1 MKNFKTYVLILVLV
15 TSCSSKKGIHRL
27 QDAEDF
33 NNVAFNNTQY
43 TIQPND
49 ILKIDINAPNFESA
63 DGVYNKKSNAVN
75 INLSALKLEGY
86 LVSSD
91 FYIKH
96 SRLGDIYVKNKTV
109 KDLELE
115 IKNLLKQTN
124 QLKYPV
130 VSVRIINAKF
140 TVSGE
145 VTRPGTFEMIEGRVT
160 LLQAIGYAGD
170 LTINGVR
177 DDIMIVR
184 QQNGKQIIGH
194 VDLTSA
200 SFTTSPFNY
209 IKQNDVIIVKPNGPR
224 TKSAGYIGSFGSA
237 IAVVSSLLSLGFII
251 SNIIK

>member
-1 MKNFKTYVLILVLV
+1 MKNSTIYILILMLV
-15 TSCSSKKGIHRL
+15 TSCSTKKGIHYL
-27 QDAEDF
+27 QDVEDF
-33 NNVAFNNTQY
+33 NGVTFDNTQY

-49 ILKIDINAPNFESA
+49 ILKIDINAPDYESA
-63 DGVYNKKSNAVN
+63 DGVFNKKSNAIN
-75 INLSALKLEGY
+75 INLGALKLEGY
-86 LVSSD
+86 LVSSN

-115 IKNLLKQTN
+115 ITNLLRQTN
-124 QLKYPV
+124 QLKFPI
-130 VSVRIINAKF
+130 VSVRVINAKF

-145 VTRPGTFEMIEGRVT
+145 VNRPGTFEMIEGRIT
-160 LLQAIGYAGD
+160 LLQALGYAGD
-170 LTINGVR
+170 LRINGVR
-177 DDIMIVR
+177 DDITIIR

-209 IKQNDVIIVKPNGPR
+209 IMQNDVIYVKPNGPR